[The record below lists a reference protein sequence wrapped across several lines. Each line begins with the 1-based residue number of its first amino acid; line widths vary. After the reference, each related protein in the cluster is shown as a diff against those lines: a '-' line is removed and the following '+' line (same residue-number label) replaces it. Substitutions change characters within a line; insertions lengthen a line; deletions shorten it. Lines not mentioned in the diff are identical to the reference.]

1 MPAARSHTARTTTA
15 LLTNFTQT
23 SRLLRLHT
31 PLGSN
36 VLLAE
41 SLFGEEGID
50 TGYCLQLSALST
62 DSSLSLKSLLG
73 RPALLELLADAR
85 ETRRPF
91 HGYMTSAQVCGA
103 NGGLA
108 RYRLTIEPWTA
119 FLRLGRDSRIFQNKS
134 VLDIIDAVFA
144 ASLSNSKIALAWR
157 FRVDRSRYP
166 IRSVTTQYQES
177 DMAFVERLMSEEG
190 LFSYFEHDGDPYAPA
205 LGGHTMVIGDSNDM
219 FVPNAS
225 AAVHFTRSAATM
237 TEDGIDRWRSEAR
250 IIADGVDLRS
260 WDYRTRSVRAVSTS
274 SGERPGLLC
283 ADVPGSYAYPTRE
296 HGGQLAERQLQAL
309 EARQSV
315 HKGAGCVRT
324 FSPGTTFTLKGHSVY
339 NGDEFLLVQ
348 VRHLAHNN
356 LSAEIGPDIQ
366 EGLGADPV
374 AALGIA
380 ELGSG
385 VHAAA
390 NRISERPVYRNSFKA
405 IRSNVRYR
413 GNPVDGNGR
422 LLHPRPTIRGQQTA
436 IVVGPPGAPIYT
448 DRDHRIKIQFHW
460 QRGSASHSRLEHP
473 APQGH
478 AGAPGDDRSGT
489 WVRVATSFAPVAGAN
504 WGSNALPRVGQEVL
518 VDFLDGD
525 IDRPVVIGTLYNGR
539 GATDA
544 QHNQF
549 AHGAAG
555 VTGNA
560 PVWFPGEA
568 GAHAHPAVLSGIKSQ
583 AMQHSAAGDGAYSQL
598 VFDDSPDQART
609 SLQRHGKAHEGT
621 EELNLGC
628 LRHQVDNQ
636 RLAPLGFGAELKALN
651 SMALRAGRG
660 LLLVTDA
667 ASASACMLDSQ
678 PAAAQV
684 DEMRTLQESLTG
696 TAQKHNAR
704 LADESTP
711 KKLKAITALAH
722 TVEVLRA
729 TNKTGPGNRGVTAYN
744 DSHLQLSTPAGIA
757 ALTPASAILSAGTT
771 TSIGAGQD
779 IGMISQASSHQSVKD
794 GISLFTYGKATNPNK
809 PNQETGI
816 RMHAASGKVSTQSQ
830 ADPTRLTADKTVTV
844 ASVMKDVNIKAKGHI
859 LLTAQGAS
867 IKLAGGNI
875 ELLAPGKVSF
885 NASAKELAGPKS
897 NSLVLPSLPKS
908 QAVQDDPERP
918 LFSQQI
924 VSPDGDEVAPPFAGM
939 PYEIWKRGQPVQI
952 ASGVLDE
959 TGKSARVFTDAAEDL
974 TVIVGDASW
983 EITFPTDNGL
993 SEKGDLDD

>member
-1 MPAARSHTARTTTA
+1 MSIARSYPARTAAA
-15 LLTNFTQT
+15 LFANFTQT
-23 SRLLRLHT
+23 SRILKLHT

-50 TGYCLQLSALST
+50 TAYCLQLSALST
-62 DSSLSLKSLLG
+62 DSSLSLRSLLG
-73 RPALLELLADAR
+73 QPALLELQADSR

-91 HGYMTSAQVCGA
+91 HGYITTAQVCGA

-108 RYRLTIEPWTA
+108 RYRLTVEPWTA

-134 VLDIIDAVFA
+134 VIDIIDAVFA
-144 ASLSNSKIALAWR
+144 ASISNGKIAIAWR
-157 FRVDRSRYP
+157 IQVDRSRYP

-190 LFSYFEHDGDPYAPA
+190 LFSYFEHDGNPYAPA

-219 FVPNAS
+219 FVQNAH
-225 AAVHFTRSAATM
+225 AAVRFTRSAATM
-237 TEDGIDRWRSEAR
+237 TEDGIDRWRSEIR
-250 IIADGVDLRS
+250 VVADGVDLRS

-274 SGERPGLLC
+274 SGNGPRLLC
-283 ADVPGSYAYPTRE
+283 ADTPGPYAYPTRE
-296 HGGQLAERQLQAL
+296 HGEQIAERQLQAL
-309 EARQSV
+309 EAKTSV
-315 HKGAGCVRT
+315 HHGAGCART
-324 FSPGTTFTLKGHSVY
+324 FSPGTTFTLRGHSTHD
-339 NGDEFLLVQ
+339 GDEFLLVH

-356 LSAEIGPDIQ
+356 LSAEIGPEIQ
-366 EGLGADPV
+366 EGLGADPI
-374 AALGIA
+374 AALGNT
-380 ELGSG
+380 ELASSL
-385 VHAAA
+385 HAPAK
-390 NRISERPVYRNSFKA
+390 RISERPVYRNSFKA

-436 IVVGPPGAPIYT
+436 IVVGPAGAPIHT

-478 AGAPGDDRSGT
+478 VGAPGDDTTGT
-489 WVRVATSFAPVAGAN
+489 WVRVATPFAPVAGAN
-504 WGSNALPRVGQEVL
+504 WGGNALPRVGQEVL

-525 IDRPVVIGTLYNGR
+525 IDRPVVIGTLYNGK
-539 GATDA
+539 GASDA
-544 QHNQF
+544 PYNQF
-549 AHGAAG
+549 AQGAAAA
-555 VTGNA
+555 TGNA

-568 GAHAHPAVLSGIKSQ
+568 GTQAHPAVLSGIKSQ
-583 AMQHSAAGDGAYSQL
+583 SMQDSATGNGAYSQL

-609 SLQRHGKAHEGT
+609 SLQRHAKAHEGT
-621 EELNLGC
+621 EELNLGY
-628 LRHQVDNQ
+628 LRHQADNQ

-651 SMALRAGRG
+651 SVALRAGRG

-667 ASASACMLDSQ
+667 ASASAGMLDSE
-678 PAAAQV
+678 PAAGQV
-684 DEMRTLQESLTG
+684 EETRTLQESLARA
-696 TAQKHNAR
+696 AQQHNAR
-704 LADESTP
+704 LPDESAP
-711 KKLKAITALAH
+711 EKLRPVTELAH

-729 TNKTGPGNRGVTAYN
+729 TNNSDSGNRGVTAYS

-757 ALTPASAILSAGTT
+757 ALTPASVLMYAGTT

-779 IGMISQASSHQSVKD
+779 IGMISQAASCQSVKD
-794 GISLFTYGKATNPNK
+794 GISLFTYGKATDADK

-816 RMHAASGKVSTQSQ
+816 RMHAASGKVSSQSQ
-830 ADPTRLTADKTVTV
+830 ADATRLTADKTVTV
-844 ASVMKDVNIKAKGHI
+844 ASVMKSVNIKAKEHV

-867 IKLAGGNI
+867 IRLTGGNI
-875 ELLAPGKVSF
+875 ELHAPGKVSF
-885 NASAKELAGPKS
+885 KASVKELAGPKS

-908 QAVQDDPERP
+908 QAVLDDPARA

-924 VSPDGDEVAPPFAGM
+924 VSPDSDEVAPQFAGV
-939 PYEIWKRGQPVQI
+939 PYEIWKRGKPVQI
-952 ASGVLDE
+952 ASGMLDE
-959 TGKSARVFTDAAEDL
+959 TGKSARLFTESAEDL

-983 EITFPTDNGL
+983 EITFPTDNGF